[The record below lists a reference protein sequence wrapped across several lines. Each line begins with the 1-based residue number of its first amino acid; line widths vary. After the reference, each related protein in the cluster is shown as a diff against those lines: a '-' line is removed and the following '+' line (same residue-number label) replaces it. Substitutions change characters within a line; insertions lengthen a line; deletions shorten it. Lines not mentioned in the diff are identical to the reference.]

1 MGRLPPVRFKT
12 PDIGK
17 QRFRRNNG
25 RARSREQAVVA
36 VSVLV
41 RQKLTYIQTVAAIK
55 LLTATRRHLQGG
67 MRQGIEI
74 VEKAKTAFRIFGPT
88 AISGD

>member
-1 MGRLPPVRFKT
+1 
-12 PDIGK
+12 
-17 QRFRRNNG
+17 
-25 RARSREQAVVA
+25 
-36 VSVLV
+36 
-41 RQKLTYIQTVAAIK
+41 
-55 LLTATRRHLQGG
+55 